1 MEGSEVPSW
10 DAATAG
16 VEVVVTHQVLGTH
29 LVTPHA
35 GGDPLDLGW
44 EGPLPRDVVDVLRG
58 SSLLLQAGGDVPQ
71 AVIEELWEWPVPLL
85 FRGSPW
91 LRRAR
96 ALVLI
101 DGRTE
106 VAGAGIGYLAGLGL
120 WVDVNTTDETG

>member
-1 MEGSEVPSW
+1 MESSEVLSW
-10 DAATAG
+10 DAATASI
-16 VEVVVTHQVLGTH
+16 EVVVTHQVLGTH

-35 GGDPLDLGW
+35 GGDPLDLEW
-44 EGPLPRDVVDVLRG
+44 EGPPSRDLVEVLRG
-58 SSLLLQAGGDVPQ
+58 SLLLLQAGGDVPQ
-71 AVIEELWEWPVPLL
+71 AVIEELRGWPVPAL

-101 DGRTE
+101 DGRSE

-120 WVDVNTTDETG
+120 WVDVDTTDETG